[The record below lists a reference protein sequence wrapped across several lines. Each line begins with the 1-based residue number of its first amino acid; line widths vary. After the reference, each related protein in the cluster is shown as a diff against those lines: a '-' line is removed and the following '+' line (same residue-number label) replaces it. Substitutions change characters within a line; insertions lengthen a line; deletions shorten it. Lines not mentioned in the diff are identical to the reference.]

1 MAGWFSPGG
10 PGRMRVT
17 GPRFSDDQKKA
28 IFRQMVAAEL
38 RDGRLPG
45 RRRRELIQFAQHLGI
60 RRHEAE
66 WLIAEVQYGGDAAD
80 PPDLGP
86 DTSGLATFLDQ
97 PSRRWF
103 RIAIT
108 AMAVVAAVLI
118 AVQWFG
124 G

>member
-17 GPRFSDDQKKA
+17 GPRFGDGQKKA

-45 RRRRELIQFAQHLGI
+45 RRRRELIKFAQYLDI

-66 WLIAEVQYGGDAAD
+66 WLIAEVQYGADAAD

-86 DTSGLATFLDQ
+86 DGSGLALFLDQ

-103 RIAIT
+103 RIT
-108 AMAVVAAVLI
+108 VMAMALAAGVLI
-118 AVQWFG
+118 AVQWLG